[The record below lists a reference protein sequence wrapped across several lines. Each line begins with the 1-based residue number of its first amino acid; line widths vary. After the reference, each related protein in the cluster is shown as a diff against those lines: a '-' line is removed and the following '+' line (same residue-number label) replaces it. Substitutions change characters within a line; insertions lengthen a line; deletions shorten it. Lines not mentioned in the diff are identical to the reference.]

1 MFSKTYRRILLS
13 VIVTSMLCACA
24 VAPSRIPEP
33 SAKRHESPS
42 PLSAGSPKTEDKGPT
57 PPSSPSAPAM
67 EPRVVASLELTE
79 QGRLLLTGG
88 QPDQAIGTLERAL
101 NLNPGNGRACY
112 YLAEAWLAKGG
123 LRQAKSFNRLAEMY
137 LRNEGEWKERVPAQ
151 RKRIEKRQEKKT
163 SQ

>member
-13 VIVTSMLCACA
+13 VIVASMLCACA
-24 VAPSRIPEP
+24 AAPGRIPEP
-33 SAKRHESPS
+33 SAARREAPS
-42 PLSAGSPKTEDKGPT
+42 PPSAESPKTGGKGP
-57 PPSSPSAPAM
+57 PSPSSPSASAV

-79 QGRLLLTGG
+79 QGRRLLTAG

-101 NLNPGNGRACY
+101 NLSPGNGRACY

-151 RKRIEKRQEKKT
+151 RERIEKRQGKEV

>member
-1 MFSKTYRRILLS
+1 
-13 VIVTSMLCACA
+13 
-24 VAPSRIPEP
+24 
-33 SAKRHESPS
+33 
-42 PLSAGSPKTEDKGPT
+42 
-57 PPSSPSAPAM
+57 M
-67 EPRVVASLELTE
+67 EPRVVASLEFTE
-79 QGRLLLTGG
+79 QGRLLLTTG

-137 LRNEGEWKERVPAQ
+137 LRKEGEWKERVLEQ
-151 RKRIEKRQEKKT
+151 RERIEQRQGKAM